1 MLPINDMMAKI
12 DYTTI
17 ITVRSYFLILNK
29 FVYVFLCIPEKSVDQ
44 NVSQWFS
51 LMGGNFYF
59 VCIFFYASSK
69 LNDHVWILCLD
80 GWRDEWWLG
89 GQTQPSLVPV
99 LPDWSELFY
108 GDQTP
113 TAVGLEATQNVCDY
127 SSLEND
133 L

>member
-1 MLPINDMMAKI
+1 MLPINYMMAKI
-12 DYTTI
+12 DYKTI
-17 ITVRSYFLILNK
+17 LTVRSYFLILNK

-89 GQTQPSLVPV
+89 
-99 LPDWSELFY
+99 
-108 GDQTP
+108 
-113 TAVGLEATQNVCDY
+113 A
-127 SSLEND
+127 
-133 L
+133 